1 MFCVCVLAVW
11 DWMAPYKARV
21 RPCGQQWPVDLL
33 WVETG
38 GPSWFGEKSSLTG
51 QGSLTACQPTE
62 RTHTHTY
69 TRSRIASLDEDCVQ
83 KNCWESHTTLG
94 AIKKIYFITNVV
106 WPWLLQRSLSVC
118 LGWACAWVT
127 QRIKKRSVRSRF
139 GHPVYTGTVQ
149 RAPTELPDI
158 QSLQLTRSQ
167 DFAKIAAYLLQNC
180 PISLNATH
188 RRGGVVLA
196 GAGPANY
203 TWPQVLLILSCFSM
217 SHNTLLGKLV
227 QWTITNCFVNI
238 KEKRAVQKLSRVTD
252 SFFSACNSIFLSNA
266 FHWDAVVSHMISNYY
281 LFITCLFLAGN
292 YGSTN
297 LFTLLY
303 INPHSN

>member
-11 DWMAPYKARV
+11 DWMAPYKVRV
-21 RPCGQQWPVDLL
+21 RPCGQQRPVDLL
-33 WVETG
+33 WMDAG

-62 RTHTHTY
+62 HTCTDTHKHTH

-83 KNCWESHTTLG
+83 KNCWESHTTLRT
-94 AIKKIYFITNVV
+94 IKKIYFITNVV

-118 LGWACAWVT
+118 LSWARAWVT
-127 QRIKKRSVRSRF
+127 QRIKKRSVRNTFRR
-139 GHPVYTGTVQ
+139 PVYTGTVQ

-188 RRGGVVLA
+188 RRGKKRKKKKNCVGSQV
-196 GAGPANY
+196 PALQIIHDHRFY
-203 TWPQVLLILSCFSM
+203 WFSLVFLCLITHC
-217 SHNTLLGKLV
+217 
-227 QWTITNCFVNI
+227 
-238 KEKRAVQKLSRVTD
+238 
-252 SFFSACNSIFLSNA
+252 
-266 FHWDAVVSHMISNYY
+266 
-281 LFITCLFLAGN
+281 
-292 YGSTN
+292 
-297 LFTLLY
+297 
-303 INPHSN
+303 